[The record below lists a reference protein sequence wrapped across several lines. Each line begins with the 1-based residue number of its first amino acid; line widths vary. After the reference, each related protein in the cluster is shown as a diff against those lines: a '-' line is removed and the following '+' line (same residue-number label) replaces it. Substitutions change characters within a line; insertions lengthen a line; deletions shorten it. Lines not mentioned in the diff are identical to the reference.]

1 MGFHLKRRSRSKS
14 FARITPFSFL
24 GGAFAPF
31 IFMLVSLG
39 LIAFSSMNGDRLGGV
54 RNTAADMFSPVL
66 SSVSRPIQ
74 NAALFVRDISGIA
87 QMQAENMRLRQ
98 ENMRLRDWH
107 QASLFLEAE
116 NKALKSL
123 LNVKI
128 DPALSYISTRVMA
141 DSGNA
146 YVKSILL
153 SSGSNEGIA
162 KGQAVMANDGLI
174 GRVVDAG
181 DSSARVLLV
190 TDINSRIP
198 VIIESSGHHA
208 ILAGNNDSQPLL
220 VHLPPQAELEEG
232 ARIITSGYGGIFPY
246 GLPVGRVVLDQR
258 GVRKATLYA
267 DLDRAVYVRVVD
279 KPEDMNL
286 KTSR

>member
-1 MGFHLKRRSRSKS
+1 MKRRTRSKS

-31 IFMLVSLG
+31 VFLLISAG
-39 LIAFSSMNGDRLGGV
+39 LIAFSSTNDDRLGGV
-54 RNTAADMFSPVL
+54 RNATADMFSPVL
-66 SSVSRPIQ
+66 ATVSRPIQ
-74 NAALFVRDISGIA
+74 NAALFVRDISGLA

-107 QASLFLEAE
+107 QASLFLAAE

-123 LNVKI
+123 LNVKL
-128 DPALSYISTRVMA
+128 DPPLSYISTRVMA

-146 YVKSILL
+146 YVKSLLL
-153 SSGSNEGIA
+153 SSGAQDGIA

-181 DSSARVLLV
+181 TSTARVLLV

-198 VIIESSGHHA
+198 VIIENTGHHA
-208 ILAGNNDSQPLL
+208 VLAGNNDSLPLL
-220 VHLPPQAELEEG
+220 VHLPPQTQVEQG
-232 ARIITSGYGGIFPY
+232 ARIITSGYGGVFPY
-246 GLPVGRVVLDQR
+246 GLPVGQVLVDER

-279 KPEDMNL
+279 KPEDINL